1 MRAHLQL
8 LSFVL
13 PLLATACSATPPT
26 QSPGQPTPAQQPTI
40 VVPETVINKT
50 GPEELEHRFQQA
62 SVLLLREEFDAAAA
76 EFETLAKIDPAAD
89 TAGPSLYNAG
99 MAYAGK
105 GELKKAAERFRAS
118 AKLNPQAPTAKI
130 AWVRVSRMSAYLEQW
145 DELELVAE
153 ELLRRND
160 LSVLERIEALG
171 AKALSLVERGRVDD
185 AYNVIIVARNEIED
199 RKLGQAGTP
208 PLELAQVAF
217 ALGEIRK
224 AKSEKILFAPM
235 PKDFGA
241 ALEDR
246 CTGLLDAQ
254 AAFTEA
260 MRSVDAHWSAMAGY
274 RVGQLYQNLHRDV
287 MKVPAPTKT
296 STLRSRQ
303 LWEGSM
309 RLRYRVLLEKG
320 LKMMEG
326 TVALGERTGESSL
339 WVTRAREAKTE
350 LENALAMEKEALSK
364 LPFTEEELKQA
375 LEELKAKKPK
385 P

>member
-13 PLLATACSATPPT
+13 PFLATACSAPAPAHTPV
-26 QSPGQPTPAQQPTI
+26 QPSAAQQPTI

-105 GELKKAAERFRAS
+105 GDLKKAAERFRAS

-160 LSVLERIEALG
+160 LSVLERIEA
-171 AKALSLVERGRVDD
+171 
-185 AYNVIIVARNEIED
+185 
-199 RKLGQAGTP
+199 
-208 PLELAQVAF
+208 
-217 ALGEIRK
+217 
-224 AKSEKILFAPM
+224 
-235 PKDFGA
+235 
-241 ALEDR
+241 
-246 CTGLLDAQ
+246 
-254 AAFTEA
+254 
-260 MRSVDAHWSAMAGY
+260 
-274 RVGQLYQNLHRDV
+274 
-287 MKVPAPTKT
+287 
-296 STLRSRQ
+296 
-303 LWEGSM
+303 
-309 RLRYRVLLEKG
+309 
-320 LKMMEG
+320 
-326 TVALGERTGESSL
+326 
-339 WVTRAREAKTE
+339 
-350 LENALAMEKEALSK
+350 
-364 LPFTEEELKQA
+364 
-375 LEELKAKKPK
+375 
-385 P
+385 